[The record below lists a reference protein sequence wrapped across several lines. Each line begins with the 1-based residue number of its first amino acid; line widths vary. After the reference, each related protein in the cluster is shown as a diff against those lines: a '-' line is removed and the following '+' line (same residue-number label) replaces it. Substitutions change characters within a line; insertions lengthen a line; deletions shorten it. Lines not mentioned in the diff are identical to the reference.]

1 MSLVTSS
8 LLDSFVRDLQA
19 TPNEKKKVNAGANY
33 PAKDAIVLLKLLRLV
48 KSLLGLV
55 LSIFDDRN
63 CSS

>member
-48 KSLLGLV
+48 KSLLLTNKWKLFAVRG
-55 LSIFDDRN
+55 
-63 CSS
+63 